1 MPINDPVAV
10 KFSNERIRVSADT
23 LARGYSQAGG
33 ILGIWQNQG
42 IGTRIP
48 NDAANIIED
57 GSPADGRT
65 PISGEDANA
74 IIESLSAFKA
84 LLEQTASNG
93 KRHIDNIM
101 KVAVNPTPQA
111 PIGI

>member
-10 KFSNERIRVSADT
+10 KFSNERVRVSADT

-33 ILGIWQNQG
+33 ILGIWLNQDLA
-42 IGTRIP
+42 TRIP
-48 NDAANIIED
+48 NDPLNIIED

-65 PISGEDANA
+65 PISGEDANMIMEA
-74 IIESLSAFKA
+74 LTAFKN
-84 LLEQTASNG
+84 LLEQNASNG
-93 KRHIDNIM
+93 KRHIDNIL

-111 PIGI
+111 PVGV